1 MLGWMHFFAQIC
13 DDKFCLNFVM
23 ERLSQKKQYARNK
36 ERYYDEVIDLYF
48 HGKTAR
54 EIAQIV
60 PVSKSTIQRWVDAS
74 VEQSEKE
81 LPDGVIIP
89 RTPKA
94 VAKMILAMTDRIAQL
109 ERELAYEKSKTAA
122 YDKIV
127 EALSEY
133 NSLMCKK
140 S

>member
-1 MLGWMHFFAQIC
+1 
-13 DDKFCLNFVM
+13 
-23 ERLSQKKQYARNK
+23 
-36 ERYYDEVIDLYF
+36 
-48 HGKTAR
+48 
-54 EIAQIV
+54 
-60 PVSKSTIQRWVDAS
+60 
-74 VEQSEKE
+74 
-81 LPDGVIIP
+81 
-89 RTPKA
+89 
-94 VAKMILAMTDRIAQL
+94 MILAMTDRIAQL